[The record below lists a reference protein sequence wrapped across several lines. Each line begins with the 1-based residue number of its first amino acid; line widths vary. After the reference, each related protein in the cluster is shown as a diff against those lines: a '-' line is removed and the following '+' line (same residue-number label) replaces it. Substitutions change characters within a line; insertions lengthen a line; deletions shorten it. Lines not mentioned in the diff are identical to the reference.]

1 MKPITHPLADFAL
14 RTTFTELP
22 ENAGREAK
30 RAWVNWVGCALGGSN
45 TDTTEAAVRGSLS
58 FQRDGSAHLLGRS
71 ERLDLVDAAF
81 VNCLSS
87 SSQTFD
93 DTHLKTITHP
103 TGPIA
108 GALLAVAETRKVSG
122 SELLL
127 ALVIGMEIECR
138 ISSAIAAPGSG
149 AHGGWF
155 MTGLSGGIGAAA
167 AVGRLIGLDHAQL
180 VSALGLA
187 ATQSSGLRA
196 THGSMAIAYVPGI
209 AARNGLSAAY
219 LAKAGFTCSD
229 IAIDGRNGLFEVV
242 APGADAASVVTDI
255 CSVKEF
261 LGNSYKPYPC
271 GIVIHPAIDACL
283 ELVGRHALSG
293 EQIERIDLQVHPDAM
308 RLTWRKL
315 PANAFDAQVSLYH
328 WVAAALVF
336 GKAGLDQGE
345 LAAVENP
352 KVRALQERIFVQTVD
367 TLGSDAATVEIR
379 LRNGTTLQATIEH
392 AIGSVA
398 RPMSDAQLDAKFL
411 ALAARV
417 LEGDRAATL
426 LAACRQTDSCDDVAA
441 ITRLGA
447 L

>member
-1 MKPITHPLADFAL
+1 
-14 RTTFTELP
+14 
-22 ENAGREAK
+22 
-30 RAWVNWVGCALGGSN
+30 
-45 TDTTEAAVRGSLS
+45 
-58 FQRDGSAHLLGRS
+58 
-71 ERLDLVDAAF
+71 
-81 VNCLSS
+81 
-87 SSQTFD
+87 
-93 DTHLKTITHP
+93 
-103 TGPIA
+103 
-108 GALLAVAETRKVSG
+108 LLALAQTRQVAG
-122 SELLL
+122 DDLLL
-127 ALVIGMEIECR
+127 ALAIGMEIECR
-138 ISSAIAAPGSG
+138 ISSAIAAPNSG

-155 MTGLSGGIGAAA
+155 MTGLAGGIGAAA
-167 AVGRLIGLDHAQL
+167 AAGRLTGLNHAQL
-180 VSALGLA
+180 VAALGLA
-187 ATQSSGLRA
+187 ATQACGLRA

-426 LAACRQTDSCDDVAA
+426 LAACRQINGCDDVALIA
-441 ITRLGA
+441 RLGA